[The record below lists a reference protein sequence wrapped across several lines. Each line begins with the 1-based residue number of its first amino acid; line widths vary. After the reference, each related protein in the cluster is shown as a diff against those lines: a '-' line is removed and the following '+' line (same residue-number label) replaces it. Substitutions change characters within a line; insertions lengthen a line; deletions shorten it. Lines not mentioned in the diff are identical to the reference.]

1 MPSLPVGKSQNLQE
15 VEQPPRIVIVGANFA
30 GLMTANNLPR
40 NFRIK
45 VIDSRPQ
52 FEFLPNIHE
61 LLSGIKKAG
70 NLQIDTNRLIV
81 NAGHRFIRDTVT
93 TIDPAKK
100 KVYTSGRR
108 RLLYDICVVAVG
120 GANNTRGIAGAAKFA
135 WPFKSVKQCDNIGR
149 RLSAIIDHKDRA
161 KVVIVGGGLE
171 GVEALGEI
179 LRRYRRHPGLEIHL
193 IENNKHLLANRPKA
207 LERDIRKIC
216 KPFNVQF
223 HTNTRVTK
231 IAGNKV
237 WLSSRVTLD
246 SDITIWTGG
255 AIPSPL
261 LYKCGLTDRP
271 GDWAPVN
278 GCLQSQYHDSIFI
291 AGDAAE
297 WPGIKSRQAY
307 NAMDM
312 GEHVAQN
319 VQLLAAGEDL
329 REFRPSRQ
337 PNVISFG
344 DLQTYLVMGD
354 LAAASPIL
362 AGAKE
367 GIFQA
372 TMAKLDPPVGLSSVL
387 NIFDR
392 TRQSLFN
399 LAIPTLTSFSKLSR
413 LGNFRLLS

>member
-1 MPSLPVGKSQNLQE
+1 MPNHEKKSKPAK
-15 VEQPPRIVIVGANFA
+15 VEQPLRVIIVGANFA
-30 GLMTANNLPR
+30 GLTTASNLPR
-40 NFRIK
+40 NFRVK
-45 VIDSRPQ
+45 VIDCRPQ

-61 LLSGIKKAG
+61 LLSGVKKAG
-70 NLQIDTNRLIV
+70 NLQIDTNRLIA

-100 KVYTSGRR
+100 NVYTSGRR

-120 GANNTRGIAGAAKFA
+120 GVNNTYGIAGAAKFA

-149 RLSAIIDHKDRA
+149 RLSAIIDRQDRA
-161 KVVIVGGGLE
+161 RVVIVGGGLE

-179 LRRYRRHPGLEIHL
+179 LRRYRRHPGLEVHL
-193 IENNKHLLANRPKA
+193 IENNKQLLANRPKA

-216 KPFNVQF
+216 NPFNVQF

-231 IAGNKV
+231 VAGNKV
-237 WLSSRVTLD
+237 WLSSRVRLD

-261 LYKCGLTDRP
+261 LYKSGLTKHP

-278 GCLQSQYHDSIFI
+278 SCLQSQYHNSIFI
-291 AGDAAE
+291 AGDAVD

-307 NAMDM
+307 NAMEM
-312 GEHVAQN
+312 GERVAQN
-319 VQLLAAGEDL
+319 IQLLAAGEDL
-329 REFRPSRQ
+329 KEFRPPRQ

-344 DLQTYLVMGD
+344 DLQTYVVLGD

-372 TMAKLDPPVGLSSVL
+372 TMVKLDPPVGLSSVL

-392 TRQSLFN
+392 SRQSLFN
-399 LAIPTLTSFSKLSR
+399 LAIPTLTSFSNLSR
-413 LGNFRLLS
+413 LGNFRILS